1 MSAAGAC
8 GMDILR
14 VFIQGKRKYITAAVV
29 IAVAYFA
36 VQRLRSAPPT
46 IEVPLKKTTIVRTV
60 YGLGTV
66 QAEREYQLKIGI
78 AANIRR
84 LYVKEGDNVK
94 AGDRLVEF
102 DQVPTMRSP
111 ISGVVSAVS
120 FEEGEAVF
128 PQNPVLKVIDLTRR
142 YITVS
147 LDEKAAVLINK
158 KQIVRIAFEGLPGKT
173 FQGSVTSIY
182 PSEGQF
188 FIKVDSQELPG
199 EILPGMSAD
208 LAIEAGT
215 KENVFVAP
223 IRAVQDRKITIIRA
237 GKKMRVPVQLGLT
250 QGEKVEIVAADLT
263 EGDLL
268 RYQQ

>member
-1 MSAAGAC
+1 
-8 GMDILR
+8 MDIVR
-14 VFIQGKRKYITAAVV
+14 VFFQGKRKYFTIAFMVAVGL
-29 IAVAYFA
+29 FA
-36 VQRLRSAPPT
+36 LQRIRSAPPT
-46 IEVPLKKTTIVRTV
+46 VELPLKKTTIVRTV

-84 LYVKEGDNVK
+84 LYVHEGDAVK
-94 AGDRLVEF
+94 AGDKLVEF

-111 ISGVVSAVS
+111 ISGVVSTVS

-147 LDEKAAVLINK
+147 LDEKAAVLVK
-158 KQIVRIAFEGLPGKT
+158 KAQKVRIAFEGIPGKY
-173 FQGSVTSIY
+173 FAGSVVSIY

-188 FIKVDSQELPG
+188 FVKVDSKELPA

-215 KENVFVAP
+215 KDNVFVAP
-223 IRAVQDRKITIIRA
+223 IRAVQDRKVTIIRA
-237 GKKMRVPVQLGLT
+237 GKKLRVPVQLGLT
-250 QGEKVEIVAADLT
+250 QGEHVEIVAAELA
-263 EGDLL
+263 EGDIL
-268 RYQQ
+268 RYQ

>member
-1 MSAAGAC
+1 
-8 GMDILR
+8 MDILR
-14 VFIQGKRKYITAAVV
+14 VLFQGKRKYVTLSLLVAVSL
-29 IAVAYFA
+29 FA
-36 VQRLRSAPPT
+36 LQRIRSAPPT
-46 IEVPLKKTTIVRTV
+46 IELPLKKTTIVRTV

-66 QAEREYQLKIGI
+66 KAEREYELKIGI
-78 AANIRR
+78 AANVRR
-84 LYVKEGDNVK
+84 FFVREGDPVK
-94 AGDRLVEF
+94 AGDKLVEF

-147 LDEKAAVLINK
+147 LDEKAAVLVK
-158 KQIVRIAFEGLPGKT
+158 KSQKVRIAFEGIPGKY
-173 FQGSVTSIY
+173 FAGSVVSVY

-188 FIKVDSQELPG
+188 FVKVDSKELPV

-208 LAIEAGT
+208 LAIEAGI

-223 IRAVQDRKITIIRA
+223 IRSVKDRKVTIIRG
-237 GKKMRVPVQLGLT
+237 GKKMQIPVQLGLT
-250 QGEKVEIVAADLT
+250 QGEQVEIVAGELA

-268 RYQQ
+268 RYR